1 MKIEINMEGKRIAR
15 VFAIALIGIAI
26 GYTLSMVAPAN
37 ISGNAPMGYLTS
49 ADLDNRGI
57 GTGYLTTADL
67 NREDIMASIVLS
79 RFCEGMGLRS
89 SVYWQQDAQGN
100 VYGLPI
106 CLQQQQQ

>member
-1 MKIEINMEGKRIAR
+1 VKVEINLEGKRIAR
-15 VFAIALIGIAI
+15 ILAIVVVGIAI

-37 ISGNAPMGYLTS
+37 APANMAGNAPL
-49 ADLDNRGI
+49 
-57 GTGYLTTADL
+57 GYLTTADL
-67 NREDIMASIVLS
+67 NREDIGASIVLS

-106 CLQQQQQ
+106 CLQAQQQ